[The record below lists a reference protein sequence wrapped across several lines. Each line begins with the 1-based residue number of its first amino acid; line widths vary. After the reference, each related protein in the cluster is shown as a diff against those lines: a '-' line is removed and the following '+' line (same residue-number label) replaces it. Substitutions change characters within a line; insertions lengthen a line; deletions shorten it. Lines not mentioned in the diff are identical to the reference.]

1 MITRILSL
9 EKESNSLDWIDKSPN
24 LKQYLKTINED
35 DFTGRVRSFFDW
47 AEKFR
52 AIEVS
57 TYTLSYGFQPQSKDE
72 EKKETM
78 RIALFESL
86 GTDYDHI

>member
-1 MITRILSL
+1 M
-9 EKESNSLDWIDKSPN
+9 
-24 LKQYLKTINED
+24 KTILQEG
-35 DFTGRVRSFFDW
+35 FKVFSFGREVLCHLSFDL
-47 AEKFR
+47 FR
-52 AIEVS
+52 IGYS
-57 TYTLSYGFQPQSKDE
+57 LSHGFQPQSKDE

>member
-1 MITRILSL
+1 M
-9 EKESNSLDWIDKSPN
+9 
-24 LKQYLKTINED
+24 KTILQEG
-35 DFTGRVRSFFDW
+35 FEVFLDW

-52 AIEVS
+52 AIEAS
-57 TYTLSYGFQPQSKDE
+57 TYMLSYGFQPQSKDE

>member
-1 MITRILSL
+1 M
-9 EKESNSLDWIDKSPN
+9 
-24 LKQYLKTINED
+24 KTILQAG
-35 DFTGRVRSFFDW
+35 FKLFHWTK
-47 AEKFR
+47 KFR